1 MKVIG
6 VAIILAPVAVFVT
19 ILILPLW
26 SWIEATFGIESI
38 GHSGPAE
45 WCYLA
50 TYLVCVSIVMM
61 LRFSGPFRR
70 NSRKGSTEDEG
81 LS

>member
-1 MKVIG
+1 MIG
-6 VAIILAPVAVFVT
+6 VAIILAPVAVIVT

-38 GHSGPAE
+38 GHFGPAGL
-45 WCYLA
+45 CYLA
-50 TYLVCVSIVMM
+50 TYVVCLCIVMTLWM
-61 LRFSGPFRR
+61 FGSAH
-70 NSRKGSTEDEG
+70 RKTRALPPEEDG

>member
-6 VAIILAPVAVFVT
+6 VAIILAPVAAIVT

-50 TYLVCVSIVMM
+50 TYAVCLCIVMTLWM
-61 LRFSGPFRR
+61 FGSAH
-70 NSRKGSTEDEG
+70 RKTRALPSEEDG